1 MYVYV
6 FLGMAHLSNLKFK
19 GGRKR
24 ERDENLRL
32 SNFFFLCWPKKAL
45 RLSNVLFYILQNV

>member
-32 SNFFFLCWPKKAL
+32 SNFFFCFAL
-45 RLSNVLFYILQNV
+45 KRP